1 MENNKDYQKNLKIL
15 VKFFNDYQVIE
26 FKNKKVFESQREVFT
41 DQCEALGS
49 TVKEAIIAGVKSHQA
64 TEPLDPVGSLME
76 DVEIKTNDGAFNKVI
91 NNLTEF
97 KSGWE
102 GNGIEIY
109 PMPILKSIVGMLTVA
124 NFDD

>member
-1 MENNKDYQKNLKIL
+1 MKNNKDYQKNLKIL

-41 DQCEALGS
+41 DQCEALGN

-64 TEPLDPVGSLME
+64 TELDPVGSLME

-91 NNLTEF
+91 DNLTEF

>member
-1 MENNKDYQKNLKIL
+1 MKNNKDYQKNLKIL

-41 DQCEALGS
+41 DQCEAWAN
-49 TVKEAIIAGVKSHQA
+49 TAKEAIIAGVKSHQA
-64 TEPLDPVGSLME
+64 TELDPVGSLME

-91 NNLTEF
+91 DNLTEF